1 MKELKMQTPVPSTAE
16 PAAETQRRRMP
27 TWAKSKGF
35 FNSQYIGLLAGLVAL
50 SVVMTILS
58 PYFLQPRNLINIGGA
73 VSFTGIVAAITTAVL
88 ISGGLDLSIAA
99 NMALS
104 SCVAALLLKDGAP
117 WFVAVIVALIVGAL
131 AGALNG
137 YIINYVGVNA
147 FVVTVASQF
156 LLRGIAYIITAGVV
170 LPVNDSTVV
179 FLGQGRVFG
188 IPIPLLIMALAF
200 LFVGWML
207 KSTVWGRHWY
217 AIGGTPG
224 GRMAELA
231 GVPVKRRGFQLYV
244 LSGVISA
251 AAGVVVAGYTTVGDP
266 NAVAGTELSIL
277 AAVILG
283 GTALSGGRG
292 SIVGTII
299 GVFLI
304 GVINNG
310 IQLLNFGIA
319 AQYLSL
325 GAVLLGAVVYD
336 QIRTRKETR

>member
-1 MKELKMQTPVPSTAE
+1 VKELKMRTLYLNVSKPVTEA
-16 PAAETQRRRMP
+16 RHMP
-27 TWAKSKGF
+27 RLGRSKTF

-50 SVVMTILS
+50 SVLMTIVS

-99 NMALS
+99 NMALA
-104 SCVAALLLKDGAP
+104 SCVVALLLKGGTP
-117 WFVAVIVALIVGAL
+117 WYLAVIVALIIGAL

-137 YIINYVGVNA
+137 YIINYIGVNA

-156 LLRGIAYIITAGVV
+156 LLRGIAYIMTVGVV
-170 LPVNDSTVV
+170 LPVADPTVV
-179 FLGQGRVFG
+179 FLGQGRALG
-188 IPIPLLIMALAF
+188 IPVPLIIMAISF

-244 LSGVISA
+244 LSGVIAA

-292 SIVGTII
+292 SVVGTVI

>member
-1 MKELKMQTPVPSTAE
+1 MQTPVPTRAE
-16 PAAETQRRRMP
+16 PAVENQRRRKP
-27 TWAKSKGF
+27 ILGRSNGF
-35 FNSQYIGLLAGLVAL
+35 LNSQYIGLLAGLVAL
-50 SVVMTILS
+50 SVLMTFLS
-58 PYFLQPRNLINIGGA
+58 PYFLQSRNLINIGAA

-104 SCVAALLLKDGAP
+104 SCVAALILKGGAP
-117 WFVAVIVALIVGAL
+117 WYVAVVVALVVGAL

-137 YIINYVGVNA
+137 YVINYVGVNA
-147 FVVTVASQF
+147 FVVTVATQF

-170 LPVNDSTVV
+170 LPVSDPVVV
-179 FLGQGRVFG
+179 FLGQDRVFG
-188 IPIPLLIMALAF
+188 IPVPLIIMALAF

-244 LSGVISA
+244 LSGVIAA

-266 NAVAGTELSIL
+266 NALAGTELSIL

-292 SIVGTII
+292 SIIGTVI